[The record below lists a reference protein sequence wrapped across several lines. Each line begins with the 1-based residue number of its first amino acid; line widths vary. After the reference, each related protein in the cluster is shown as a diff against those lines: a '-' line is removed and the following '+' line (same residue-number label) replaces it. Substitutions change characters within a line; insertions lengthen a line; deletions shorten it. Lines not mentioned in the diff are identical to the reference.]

1 MDDRELETLF
11 RAAPGD
17 APPAP
22 FGTAEVLAASR
33 RATARARM
41 RIATACSVAVLALA
55 GGGIFAVMWPTA
67 GDDESAS
74 VTSIEGTGQPRADS
88 VRQESGNR
96 ARLSAPKQGDAA
108 AALDART
115 PGCER
120 ADRDLADALAG
131 ELPVV
136 PRPADAAVSPLC
148 SDSVRWAAYLVRD
161 GEHRGTVSVT
171 LAPDGTDLR
180 LDLPE
185 SSRLA
190 QVPARQGGS
199 VYVLSVPDEGSAA
212 PLADQLQAIAE
223 AIAADF

>member
-17 APPAP
+17 PPPAT
-22 FGTAEVLAASR
+22 FGSAEVAAASR

-55 GGGIFAVMWPTA
+55 GGGMFAALWPTG
-67 GDDESAS
+67 GDEDSAS
-74 VTSIEGTGQPRADS
+74 VQSIEGTGQPRDDS
-88 VRQESGNR
+88 VRQESGDQSR
-96 ARLSAPKQGDAA
+96 DLSKQGDKAMAEAA
-108 AALDART
+108 RA
-115 PGCER
+115 PGCDR

-136 PRPADAAVSPLC
+136 PRPADEAVSPLC
-148 SDSVRWAAYLVRD
+148 AETARWAAYLVRD
-161 GEHRGTVSVT
+161 GEQRGTVSVT
-171 LAPDGTDLR
+171 LARNGTDMR

-190 QVPARQGGS
+190 QVPARGGGS
-199 VYVLSVPDEGSAA
+199 VYVLSVPDQGSAA
-212 PLADQLQAIAE
+212 PLADRLQAIAE